1 MYSKEEKAR
10 RLAAAAALI
19 KAEGLQ
25 AIFLQGNGTVGGN
38 SLGNYRYFV
47 DNRTNFFIACAVIT
61 PEGQLLGV
69 VSSVMARNHLVKDSF
84 VDNAIISPDRLGGVI
99 KYLKENG
106 MDKGRLGVLLEVLPA
121 SWLLRLRKELPELQ
135 LVDVSDALF
144 AIRTQRSA
152 EETGTLRRCGRIA
165 DEGCKAFE
173 KAAVP
178 GAMEHEVVAD
188 TIAAMQRCGCDNFFM
203 LIASGR
209 FSAEG
214 SKMTTLHNA
223 GGIDR
228 CLEDGDTVS
237 MEITPYFNGNW
248 TQLVRTVNVGRPN
261 PDADEFIRVTK
272 LGIRAAAGL
281 IKPGVPISELVKAMK
296 EASDLP
302 IDVHTHYTS
311 GCASMTL
318 LKCVEAG
325 ADIIDTAISP
335 FAQGT
340 SHPATEAMV
349 ESLKGSPYDT
359 GLDVALLAEIADY
372 FRPYREECIKSGLL
386 NPKNLGSDIKTLVYQ
401 VPGGMLSN
409 LTSQLK
415 DLHAEDRFYEVLA
428 EVPNVRKDL
437 GECPLVTPS
446 SQIVG
451 SQAVMNVIQGERY
464 KVATKETRDMLLGKY
479 GRAVKP
485 FNEEVRK
492 RS

>member
-144 AIRTQRSA
+144 SIRTQRSA
-152 EETGTLRRCGRIA
+152 EETETLRRCGRIA

-228 CLEDGDTVS
+228 RLEDGDTVS

-248 TQLVRTVNVGRPN
+248 TQLVRTVSVGRPN

-272 LGIRAAAGL
+272 LGISAAAAL
-281 IKPGVPISELVKAMK
+281 IKPGVSISELVKAMR
-296 EASDLP
+296 A
-302 IDVHTHYTS
+302 
-311 GCASMTL
+311 A
-318 LKCVEAG
+318 VEAEGYRLAMPCGHICG
-325 ADIIDTAISP
+325 ADLNEERLSEDNERLLLPGMCVII
-335 FAQGT
+335 
-340 SHPATEAMV
+340 HPTV
-349 ESLKGSPYDT
+349 LKG
-359 GLDVALLAEIADY
+359 GL
-372 FRPYREECIKSGLL
+372 KSG
-386 NPKNLGSDIKTLVYQ
+386 IYW
-401 VPGGMLSN
+401 
-409 LTSQLK
+409 
-415 DLHAEDRFYEVLA
+415 
-428 EVPNVRKDL
+428 
-437 GECPLVTPS
+437 GESYLVTKNGCECLMPES
-446 SQIVG
+446 
-451 SQAVMNVIQGERY
+451 A
-464 KVATKETRDMLLGKY
+464 KD
-479 GRAVKP
+479 
-485 FNEEVRK
+485 
-492 RS
+492 